1 MLTDSR
7 IRSAKPRENSYKISD
22 ALGLYLLVSSSG
34 AKLWYLRYRFEG
46 KENRL
51 AFGPWPQ
58 TSLAEAREKRD
69 AARKLL
75 SSGASLSL
83 PRKS

>member
-34 AKLWYLRYRFEG
+34 AKLWYLRYRLKG

-83 PRKS
+83 PRK